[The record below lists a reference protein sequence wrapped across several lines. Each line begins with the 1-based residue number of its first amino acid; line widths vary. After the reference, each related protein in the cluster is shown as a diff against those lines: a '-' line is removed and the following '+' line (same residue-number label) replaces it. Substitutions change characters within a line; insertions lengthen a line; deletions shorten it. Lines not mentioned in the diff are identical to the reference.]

1 MDHYSFFFFRFLQ
14 ILIEIHVLSSLVSSI
29 QKESNKSLCDT
40 DWFTI
45 SALIILS
52 VGSQWLSNRTF
63 VMMGA
68 LSAFAAYIFNA
79 FLPGI
84 SYLILSQ
91 GILFGEWLLSKIC
104 LPFDCFSLHIDLVD
118 IPLSI
123 CQDRTGF
130 VSKQERLS
138 FKTIIH

>member
-1 MDHYSFFFFRFLQ
+1 MDHYSFFFWFLQ

-68 LSAFAAYIFNA
+68 VSAFAAYIFNA

-91 GILFGEWLLSKIC
+91 GVLFGEWLLPKTC
-104 LPFDCFSLHIDLVD
+104 LPFDCLFTPYWLGWYSTLKYVKIGQVL
-118 IPLSI
+118 
-123 CQDRTGF
+123 
-130 VSKQERLS
+130 
-138 FKTIIH
+138 